1 MNITRKPTVR
11 NQQFPLLSILF
22 FISSVTCAVYIN
34 VISQQVTIFCGGNA
48 QILQDHKNSFLP
60 ILQS

>member
-1 MNITRKPTVR
+1 MQSAIS
-11 NQQFPLLSILF
+11 FAILF

-34 VISQQVTIFCGGNA
+34 VISQQVTIFCVGNA
-48 QILQDHKNSFLP
+48 QILQDHKDTFLP